1 MSSVTKDML
10 SRSFIWSALSSSWYA
25 IKDALKFSFP
35 VTIALCVAR
44 LVEAALPALQVFI
57 VGYLIAGRP
66 SGNMSIW
73 EVLLLVVVTGGIM
86 PLSAMVDA
94 LNLRLQF
101 MLRYAYTYE
110 VIDIYA
116 SLTPAQRRDSVTIDE
131 VQAAHDSIPFNLS
144 WQASSA
150 LNIIGAFTTAVL
162 LFSSLANFDLL
173 AASLVTVSLLPQL
186 FGYSLVAKA
195 ENFYWPK
202 QAATSR
208 RAEYL
213 ENQLRYARSGTEL
226 SVLNGAEQFAHWA
239 KVKHGIVR
247 GYWMKIMSIRFT
259 SAFVSG
265 FIALLLI
272 AGALSSLIWRSQVP
286 TSLLAAAILGV
297 VSAMLATK
305 SAGSAYGE
313 LMASAPIVMR
323 YLKLRAKLDS
333 TDNEDEAARLQLLAP
348 RTSNILMECEDV
360 DFAYSQTDENVLNNL
375 CLEVEQGK
383 IVALVGANGAGK
395 STAIKVLTGQL
406 KPQTGQIYSRLG
418 KHEVAIM
425 PQDIEKFELTVRE
438 FLTLPYYTTR
448 VPSDQELW
456 QALEKVDLAS
466 HVKALSDGLDAQLG
480 EQWDG
485 TDLSGGQWQ
494 RLALARTL
502 LSDAKLLVLDEPTS
516 SVDAESESKL
526 FKMLKAET
534 PERAVLLVSHRAWTL
549 QYADHI
555 YLLENG
561 TLAQSGTFKDLKN
574 QDGRFRKLFE
584 SQDWNQDER
593 R

>member
-1 MSSVTKDML
+1 MT
-10 SRSFIWSALSSSWYA
+10 
-25 IKDALKFSFP
+25 
-35 VTIALCVAR
+35 
-44 LVEAALPALQVFI
+44 
-57 VGYLIAGRP
+57 
-66 SGNMSIW
+66 IW

-101 MLRYAYTYE
+101 TLRYAYTYE

-116 SLTPAQRRDSVTIDE
+116 SLTPSQRRDSSTIDE

-144 WQASSA
+144 WQATSA

-162 LFSSLANFDLL
+162 LFSSLANLDLL
-173 AASLVTVSLLPQL
+173 AAVLVTLSLLPQL

-202 QAATSR
+202 QAASSR

-226 SVLNGAEQFAHWA
+226 SVLNGAGQFANWA
-239 KVKHGIVR
+239 KAKHEIVR
-247 GYWMKIMSIRFT
+247 GYWIKIMSIRFT

-265 FIALLLI
+265 LAALILI

-286 TSLLAAAILGV
+286 TDMLAAAILGV

-323 YLKLRAKLDS
+323 YLKLRNMLKVNAESNSVTQAL
-333 TDNEDEAARLQLLAP
+333 EAPGKAETLIQ
-348 RTSNILMECEDV
+348 CQDV
-360 DFAYSQTDENVLNNL
+360 DFAYSEQDGTVLKDL
-375 CLEVEQGK
+375 SLEVESGK
-383 IVALVGANGAGK
+383 IVAIVGANGAGK

-406 KPQTGQIYSRLG
+406 KPQNGNVYSRLG
-418 KHEVAIM
+418 VSEVAIM
-425 PQDIEKFELTVRE
+425 PQDIEKFELTIRE
-438 FLTLPYYTTR
+438 FLSLPYYHNQL
-448 VPSDQELW
+448 PSDEQLW
-456 QALEKVDLAS
+456 LVLEKVDLAG
-466 HVKALSDGLDAQLG
+466 HVRGLPNGLDTQLG

-526 FKMLKAET
+526 FQMLKSET
-534 PERAVLLVSHRAWTL
+534 PERSVLLVSHRAWTL
-549 QYADHI
+549 RYADKI
-555 YLLENG
+555 YLLEDGN
-561 TLAQSGTFKDLKN
+561 LVQSGAFETLKD
-574 QDGRFRKLFE
+574 QEGPFRKLFE
-584 SQDWNQDER
+584 SQDWSHK
-593 R
+593 